1 MTDQKKYPVHCF
13 PGDLRQ
19 MIWVVQDITHADEA
33 VIGTTLL
40 GVLASAVQ
48 GNINVILPNG
58 KESPVSLWT
67 CCIAESGAGKT
78 AVFNML
84 SAGINKFDSE
94 YSKLMKEEI
103 IKYESAMKV
112 WKIIEKVYQDE
123 LKEAVLAEDDL
134 DEIIEKINAHSYAKP
149 KITSWPRVLYSDT
162 TVQALMHGMG
172 TSWPNA
178 SFMSDEGSL
187 FFNGQLSST
196 FSTMNRCWDG
206 SSVSL
211 DRKSNKQNIFIENPR
226 LTILLGIQD
235 KQFEKFIESKGE
247 SARDIGGLARMLFSQ
262 SYPPNFK
269 LSKRE
274 KNLLFYQTGCVDA
287 FNEYTYN
294 KLKKS
299 ICEST
304 VGPISKEKILFD
316 QDAADSYEV
325 FTEGLEDKVQGWWGS
340 LSDYKDYVRKCY
352 QHVARIAGV
361 FAYYRGKSSID
372 RPTIEAAIGLVE
384 WYINEF
390 KIIFTG
396 KETGAAYER
405 YAKELDAWF
414 ERVSQKSDRRFFMKN
429 EIRRY
434 APNKLREKNKL
445 DGALLY
451 LSNRGMVECYCEDSV
466 VDIRPQQRFDADEYQ
481 DTIVAYKS
489 RTLRFYN
496 S

>member
-48 GNINVILPNG
+48 GNINVILPSG

-103 IKYESAMKV
+103 IKHESAMKV
-112 WKIIEKVYQDE
+112 WKVIEKVYQDE

-134 DEIIEKINAHSYAKP
+134 DEIIEKINVHSYAKP

-235 KQFEKFIESKGE
+235 KQFEKFIE
-247 SARDIGGLARMLFSQ
+247 
-262 SYPPNFK
+262 
-269 LSKRE
+269 
-274 KNLLFYQTGCVDA
+274 
-287 FNEYTYN
+287 
-294 KLKKS
+294 
-299 ICEST
+299 
-304 VGPISKEKILFD
+304 
-316 QDAADSYEV
+316 
-325 FTEGLEDKVQGWWGS
+325 
-340 LSDYKDYVRKCY
+340 
-352 QHVARIAGV
+352 
-361 FAYYRGKSSID
+361 
-372 RPTIEAAIGLVE
+372 
-384 WYINEF
+384 
-390 KIIFTG
+390 
-396 KETGAAYER
+396 
-405 YAKELDAWF
+405 
-414 ERVSQKSDRRFFMKN
+414 
-429 EIRRY
+429 
-434 APNKLREKNKL
+434 
-445 DGALLY
+445 
-451 LSNRGMVECYCEDSV
+451 
-466 VDIRPQQRFDADEYQ
+466 
-481 DTIVAYKS
+481 
-489 RTLRFYN
+489 
-496 S
+496 